1 MPFSV
6 TVVVAFDMIGG
17 FGTVI
22 FVVVVTAGCV
32 VVVVCFVVAFGF
44 AVVVA
49 LVVVVAALCV
59 VRIVVVADLGCSVI
73 GAADVVIDVVALTG
87 SHCADTGLL
96 SVGCVVSRL
105 VLSVADVGAVRVVVA
120 LFVVVVT
127 AGVCVVVLRV
137 VVALLSDVVTLSV
150 GFSLSVIVIADDE
163 VVVVVTTSAPGSVF
177 AQPDSRAA
185 SISIAIAFFIS
196 VTTFDNVTHQL
207 CSVAEALLVAALVAD
222 RGLLALDVAESVEQL
237 ILLGGQRFFE
247 FFVQPQPLFAET
259 DVPAVRIELHI
270 YRRSV
275 AVVDIL
281 DGHKKPPPSTTKD
294 TTPAAE

>member
-1 MPFSV
+1 M

-17 FGTVI
+17 LGTEI
-22 FVVVVTAGCV
+22 FSAVVVVAF

-44 AVVVA
+44 AVDVT

-59 VRIVVVADLGCSVI
+59 CIAVVVSLSCSVI
-73 GAADVVIDVVALTG
+73 GVAVVIIAVVALTG
-87 SHCADTGLL
+87 SCRADTGLL

-105 VLSVADVGAVRVVVA
+105 VLSVADVGAVCAVVA
-120 LFVVVVT
+120 LVVVVVT
-127 AGVCVVVLRV
+127 AVVCFVVRRL
-137 VVALLSDVVTLSV
+137 VVALISAVVTLSD

-163 VVVVVTTSAPGSVF
+163 IVVVVTTSAPGSVF
-177 AQPDSRAA
+177 AQPDSIAA
-185 SISIAIAFFIS
+185 SMSIAIAFFIS

-207 CSVAEALLVAALVAD
+207 CAVAEAFLVAALVAD

-237 ILLGGQRFFE
+237 VLLGGQRSFE
-247 FFVQPQPLFAET
+247 FFVQPQPLLAQS
-259 DVPAVRIELHI
+259 DVPAIRIKLHI

-281 DGHKKPPPSTTKD
+281 DGHNKPPPSTTKD
-294 TTPAAE
+294 TTPAVE